1 VTHTILIVDDSPTA
15 TPELRAL
22 LEAEDY
28 HVTTALRG
36 EEALDTLRL
45 SQVDL
50 VITEALLPGM
60 DGFELVRQ
68 IRANEAWTL
77 IPIIMLTVRSA
88 PEDYAAS
95 FDAGA
100 DEFFVKPA
108 EAPKISA
115 VTRGL
120 LTRYDRARR
129 SDMPPGQRSHRV
141 AAAGAMPVRTER
153 GKIIAVFSLKG
164 GVGTTTIAVNLAV
177 AIKRLEPT
185 ARVGLIDLS
194 LEEGLDAM
202 LLDIVPTS
210 TIVEWSRED
219 LSEATPYLL
228 NQYFVQ
234 HRTGV
239 SLLAAPAHAEQ
250 AEMVRPEIVRKT
262 LGLAPD
268 AFDYIIL
275 DTMSS
280 FTEGT
285 LIALEMADTVVL
297 PVMADM
303 AALKA
308 AANTMRIFKAVKIP
322 EDRVRVIL
330 NELIP
335 RAGLTRQ
342 QVEASLGQSVHNLPY
357 AGSGF
362 IDALNAGTPL
372 VAAEPPVPAARSL
385 LEFAR
390 SLCEPEESQVVETK
404 STRANLLGKLRRA

>member
-1 VTHTILIVDDSPTA
+1 MTHTILIVDDSPTA
-15 TPELRAL
+15 VPELRTL
-22 LEAEDY
+22 LESEDY
-28 HVTTALRG
+28 HVTTALRA

-68 IRANEAWTL
+68 VRANEAWND

-108 EAPKISA
+108 EPLKISA

-129 SDMPPGQRSHRV
+129 GEMVVSQRSHR
-141 AAAGAMPVRTER
+141 APLANELPARTER

-177 AIKRLEPT
+177 AIKRLEPS

-210 TIVEWSRED
+210 TIAEWARED

-239 SLLAAPAHAEQ
+239 SLMAAPAHAEQ
-250 AEMVRPEIVRKT
+250 AETVRPEIVRKT
-262 LGLAPD
+262 LELAPD

-280 FTEGT
+280 FTEGA
-285 LIALEMADTVVL
+285 LIALEMADIVVL
-297 PVMADM
+297 PVMPDM
-303 AALKA
+303 AALKT
-308 AANTMRIFKAVKIP
+308 AANTMRIFSAVKIP
-322 EDRVRVIL
+322 EERVRVIL
-330 NELIP
+330 NEVVP

-342 QVEASLGQSVHNLPY
+342 QVETSLGQSVHVLPH

-362 IDALNAGTPL
+362 IDALNTGMPL
-372 VAAEPPVPAARSL
+372 VSADQPSSAGKAL

-390 SLCEPEESQVVETK
+390 SVCLPEEAQVADAR
-404 STRANLLGKLRRA
+404 STRSNLLGRLRRA

>member
-1 VTHTILIVDDSPTA
+1 MTQTILIVDDSPTA
-15 TPELRAL
+15 APELRAM

-28 HVTTALRG
+28 HVTTALRA

-45 SQVDL
+45 SPVDL

-68 IRANEAWTL
+68 IRSNDAWTN

-108 EAPKISA
+108 EPPKISA
-115 VTRGL
+115 VVRGL
-120 LTRYDRARR
+120 LTRYDRSRR
-129 SDMPPGQRSHRV
+129 GDMVLAQRSHR
-141 AAAGAMPVRTER
+141 APPAIALPARNMR

-164 GVGTTTIAVNLAV
+164 GVGTTTIAVNTAV
-177 AIKRLEPT
+177 AIKRLEPS

-210 TIVEWSRED
+210 TIAEWARED

-234 HRTGV
+234 HRTGI
-239 SLLAAPAHAEQ
+239 SLMAAPAHAEQ
-250 AEMVRPEIVRKT
+250 AETVKPEVVRKT
-262 LGLAPD
+262 LELAPD

-280 FTEGT
+280 FTEGA
-285 LIALEMADTVVL
+285 LIALEMADVVVL
-297 PVMADM
+297 PVMPDM
-303 AALKA
+303 AALKT
-308 AANTMRIFKAVKIP
+308 AANTLRIFKAVKIP

-330 NELIP
+330 NEVVP

-342 QVEASLGQSVHNLPY
+342 QVESSLGQNAHVLPH

-362 IDALNAGTPL
+362 IDALNTGMPL
-372 VAAEPPVPAARSL
+372 ASADQPSSAAKSL
-385 LEFAR
+385 IEFAR
-390 SLCEPEESQVVETK
+390 SLCTPEETQVAEVK
-404 STRANLLGKLRRA
+404 SARANLLDKLRRA